1 MKRAFLMAALV
12 AFVTSATFQAEAV
25 MVVPGDYAKS
35 FTITFPGYS
44 GSTTLADFPVLVRIS
59 KARNDFDYSA
69 CQIADGGDLRFA
81 DAAGNLLSSEVDTW
95 NSSGESLV
103 WVKVPSL
110 SKNTVITA
118 YYGNAN
124 PPAVTASDVWLNGY
138 VGVWHL
144 NESGQYMTDS
154 SRSDTPSDDVKL
166 KDSRNDGT
174 VSSGQGGLVG
184 NAVRFDAN
192 GTHRGSLNTTDS
204 RYSISGSSGPF
215 TVECWAYQDDHD
227 PADNTRESCLMAEID
242 SGNGWNATWLLRE
255 VTSSPAGRIYM
266 NYIDSSGTT
275 RYIGPDSGVPP
286 RAEWNHFTIR
296 HDTSRLETRLNGTRM
311 ASRTTDL
318 TLYASD
324 KTKYVHIGNAGAG
337 DDTLNAWPGLIDE
350 VRISNVARSDEWL
363 QATIDCVKDADF
375 AVCTAGENDW
385 NAYSHTFKVSFTG
398 YAGGETLAN
407 FPVLVKVSESGISGF
422 RYADCLKSNGG
433 DLRFADAAGN
443 LLASEVDTWDTNGV
457 SLVWVK
463 VPSLTAATEIT
474 AYYGWNI
481 APAVAA
487 SNVWANGYVG
497 VWHLNESAAP
507 LAESSGV
514 STPFAEGQVA
524 PGYGAEGVLGKSV
537 DFVTNDSGTQYTR
550 LEAADDDD
558 LDGFDDFTVE
568 YWTRQATF
576 RSGQYAC
583 ILSKRNASGADSQ
596 ESWMVCQTDSTQHP
610 ACYIR
615 PNDGGNRTDMS
626 ATRRPEANQWTHQA
640 YTRVKTTG
648 KQIWYFDGDSAANAT
663 SGNLSTLLAGTA
675 TLKLG
680 GGAYQNSFPGSIDE
694 VRISNVARSAD
705 WVKASHDTA
714 TESAFAVYG
723 AAKENGRKG
732 MIIVIR

>member
-1 MKRAFLMAALV
+1 MKNVLSLLVLAAV
-12 AFVTSATFQAEAV
+12 ATSVTISAEAV
-25 MVVPGDYAKS
+25 TVVPGDYAKT
-35 FTITFPGYS
+35 FTVIFPGYS

-124 PPAVTASDVWLNGY
+124 PPAVTASDVWSNGY

-204 RYSISGSSGPF
+204 RYNLSGSSGPF

-227 PADNTRESCLMAEID
+227 PASNTRESCLIAEID
-242 SGNGWNATWLLRE
+242 SGNSWNATWLLRE

-266 NYIDSSGTT
+266 NYIDGSGAT
-275 RYIGPDSGVPP
+275 RYIGPNSGVPP

-296 HDTSRLETRLNGTRM
+296 HDTSRLETRLNGSRM
-311 ASRTTDL
+311 ASRDNDL
-318 TLYASD
+318 TLYTTD
-324 KTKYVHIGNAGAG
+324 KTKYIHVGNAGAG
-337 DDTLNAWPGLIDE
+337 DSTDAQKAWPGLIDE
-350 VRISNVARSDEWL
+350 VRISNVARSDDWL
-363 QATIDCVKDADF
+363 QATIDCIKKTDF

-398 YAGGETLAN
+398 YAGSETLAN

-433 DLRFADAAGN
+433 DLRFADAEGN

-474 AYYGWNI
+474 AYYGWAF
-481 APAVAA
+481 APAIDSSA
-487 SNVWANGYVG
+487 VWANGYVG
-497 VWHLNESAAP
+497 VWHLNESTAP

-514 STPFAEGQVA
+514 STPFQEGSVM
-524 PGYGAEGVLGKSV
+524 PGYATNGVIGKAV
-537 DFVTNDSGTQYTR
+537 NFATNDSGTTDTR

-558 LDGFDDFTVE
+558 LDGFEDFTVE
-568 YWTRQATF
+568 YWTYQASF
-576 RSGQYAC
+576 RSGQYAS
-583 ILSKRNASGADSQ
+583 ILAKRNGSGAE
-596 ESWMVCQTDSTQHP
+596 ESWMVCQTDSTQYP

-626 ATRRPEANQWTHQA
+626 AGQRPAANQWTHQA

-648 KQIWYFDGDSAANAT
+648 KQIWYFDGDSAANVT
-663 SGNLSTLLAGTA
+663 SGNHSTLLAGTA

-705 WVKASHDTA
+705 WVKASHDTV
-714 TESAFAVYG
+714 TESSFAHYG
-723 AAKENGRKG
+723 AAKENGFKG
-732 MIIVIR
+732 MLIFVR

>member
-12 AFVTSATFQAEAV
+12 AVSTGATFQVGAV
-25 MVVPGDYAKS
+25 SVVPGDYAKS
-35 FTITFPGYS
+35 MTITFPGYS
-44 GSTTLADFPVLVRIS
+44 GSSALTDFPVLVRIS

-81 DAAGNLLSSEVDTW
+81 DAAGNLLASEIDTW
-95 NSSGESLV
+95 NTSGESLV

-110 SKNTVITA
+110 DASTVITA
-118 YYGNAN
+118 HYGNAN
-124 PPAVTASDVWLNGY
+124 PPTVTPSDVWANGY

-154 SRSDTPSDDVKL
+154 SRSDTPSDDLKL

-174 VSSGQGGLVG
+174 VSRGQGGLVG

-227 PADNTRESCLMAEID
+227 PASNTRESCLMAEID
-242 SGNGWNATWLLRE
+242 SGNSWNATWQLRE

-275 RYIGPDSGVPP
+275 HYIGPDSGVPP

-296 HDTSRLETRLNGTRM
+296 HDTSRLETMLNGSRI
-311 ASRTTDL
+311 ASRVNDL
-318 TLYASD
+318 TLYTTD
-324 KTKYVHIGNAGAG
+324 KTKYIHIGNAGAG
-337 DDTLNAWPGLIDE
+337 NDTLKAWPGLIDE
-350 VRISNVARSDEWL
+350 VRISSVARSDDWL

-385 NAYSHTFKVSFTG
+385 NAYSHKFKVSFTG
-398 YAGGETLAN
+398 YAGSETLAN

-433 DLRFADAAGN
+433 DLRFSDEEGN

-463 VPSLTAATEIT
+463 VPSLTAATTIT

-481 APAVAA
+481 APEVDSSA
-487 SNVWANGYVG
+487 VWANGYVG
-497 VWHLNESAAP
+497 VWHLNESVAP
-507 LAESSGV
+507 MAESSGV
-514 STPFAEGQVA
+514 STPFQEGSVM
-524 PGYGAEGVLGKSV
+524 PGYATNGVIGKAV
-537 DFVTNDSGTQYTR
+537 NFATNDSGTTDTR

-558 LDGFDDFTVE
+558 LDGFEDFTVE
-568 YWTRQATF
+568 YWTYQASF
-576 RSGQYAC
+576 RSGQYAS
-583 ILSKRNASGADSQ
+583 ILAKRNGSGAASQ
-596 ESWMVCQTDSTQHP
+596 ESWMVCQTDGTQYP

-626 ATRRPEANQWTHQA
+626 AGQRPEANQWTHQA
-640 YTRVKTTG
+640 YTRVMTSG
-648 KQIWYFDGDSAANAT
+648 KQYWYFDGASVANVT
-663 SGNLSTLLAGTA
+663 SGNRSTLLAGTA

-680 GGAYQNSFPGSIDE
+680 GGASQNSFPGSIDE
-694 VRISNVARSAD
+694 VRISKVARSAD
-705 WVKASHDTA
+705 WVKASHDTVA
-714 TESAFAVYG
+714 ESAFAVYS

-732 MIIVIR
+732 MIIFIR

>member
-1 MKRAFLMAALV
+1 MKNVLSLLVLAAV
-12 AFVTSATFQAEAV
+12 ATSVTISAEALT
-25 MVVPGDYAKS
+25 VVPGDYAKS

-69 CQIADGGDLRFA
+69 CRVANGGDLRFA
-81 DAAGNLLSSEVDTW
+81 DSGGNLLSSEVDTW
-95 NSSGESLV
+95 NTSGESLV
-103 WVKVPSL
+103 WVKITSL
-110 SKNTVITA
+110 DASTVITA

-124 PPAVTASDVWLNGY
+124 PPAVTASDVWSNGY

-144 NESGQYMTDS
+144 TESGQYMTDS
-154 SRSDTPSDDVKL
+154 SRADTPSDDLKL
-166 KDSRNDGT
+166 RDSRNDGT
-174 VSSGQGGLVG
+174 VSRGQGGLVG

-227 PADNTRESCLMAEID
+227 PASNTRESCLMAEID
-242 SGNGWNATWLLRE
+242 SGNSWNATWLLRE

-266 NYIDSSGTT
+266 NYIDGSGTT
-275 RYIGPDSGVPP
+275 RYIGPDSEVPP
-286 RAEWNHFTIR
+286 CAEWNHFAVR

-324 KTKYVHIGNAGAG
+324 KTKYVHVGNAGAG
-337 DDTLNAWPGLIDE
+337 DSTEKAWPGLIDE

-398 YAGGETLAN
+398 YAGSETLAN

-422 RYADCLKSNGG
+422 RYDDCLKSNGG
-433 DLRFADAAGN
+433 DLRFSDEEGN
-443 LLASEVDTWDTNGV
+443 LLKSEVDTWDTNGV

-463 VPSLTAATEIT
+463 VPSLTAATTIT
-474 AYYGWNI
+474 GYYGWNI
-481 APAVAA
+481 APEVDSSA
-487 SNVWANGYVG
+487 VWANGYVG
-497 VWHLNESAAP
+497 VWHLNESVAP

-514 STPFAEGQVA
+514 STPFQEGSVA
-524 PGYGAEGVLGKSV
+524 PGYGEEGVLGKSV
-537 DFVTNDSGTQYTR
+537 DFAANDSGTTDTR

-568 YWTRQATF
+568 YWTRQASF

-596 ESWMVCQTDSTQHP
+596 ESWMVCQTDGTQHP

-615 PNDGGNRTDMS
+615 PNDGGSRTDMS
-626 ATRRPEANQWTHQA
+626 AGQRPAANQWTHQA

-648 KQIWYFDGDSAANAT
+648 KQIWYFDGDSAANVT
-663 SGNLSTLLAGTA
+663 SGNHSTLLAGTA

-705 WVKASHDTA
+705 WVKASHDTV
-714 TESAFAVYG
+714 TESSFAHYG
-723 AAKENGRKG
+723 AAKENGFKG